1 MADRRLRRQLA
12 AIDENLAAKPDSAL
26 VEYLRIPDKYV
37 SPVTRIARR
46 LFYALA
52 ALFTDDAV
60 WDGGPM
66 GAHHGREAIRRFFQ
80 GSSTRVAFALHMVL
94 NPQIEVDG
102 DIAQAR
108 WYLWQ
113 PMVYRLPGGEQAWW
127 MSARYDDRCVRTDQG
142 WRFARVQVALKL
154 LAPYSEGWGQAR
166 LHDVYGALRGASS

>member
-1 MADRRLRRQLA
+1 MVMNSPQDAAITAAETARLVRQLA
-12 AIDENLAAKPDSAL
+12 DIEAIRQLKNRYCELCDADYDAD
-26 VEYLRIPDKYV
+26 
-37 SPVTRIARR
+37 
-46 LFYALA
+46 ALA
-52 ALFTDDAV
+52 GLFTDDAV

-66 GAHHGREAIRRFFQ
+66 GAHHGREAIRRFFE

-102 DIAQAR
+102 DVARAR

-142 WRFARVQVALKL
+142 WRFARVQVALKI
-154 LAPYSEGWGQAR
+154 LAPCDRGWGDAR
-166 LHDVYGALRGASS
+166 VHDVYGTFRGPST